1 MSATSRE
8 KNELTIGA
16 DGLQMSGGGIG
27 GAEPRFVSEAYF
39 MDFKFEAGN
48 YYLAGREKLEGHD
61 VLRIEYYPTHLF
73 NDTDDE
79 KPPREMKKNRD
90 DRAEQEIDRKMNK
103 TALITLWVDPAEHQ
117 IVKYTF
123 DNVWLDF
130 LPGAWLVR
138 VDDLRASMTMGQPF
152 DGIWLPR
159 TINIHGGFTLATGSF
174 EASYERAFT
183 NYREADIKTTIKVP
197 EIGGHGA
204 GTGCRAGIQGATRCN
219 PECSAL
225 AEAKTAAGA
234 RTVRR

>member
-1 MSATSRE
+1 
-8 KNELTIGA
+8 
-16 DGLQMSGGGIG
+16 
-27 GAEPRFVSEAYF
+27 

-79 KPPREMKKNRD
+79 KTPREVKKNRD
-90 DRAEQEIDRKMNK
+90 DRAEQESTRKMNK

-197 EIGGHGA
+197 KLGAGKGAGCQGASARVPGCQSARVARVREGPKAARVAGCKMPGHQHGA
-204 GTGCRAGIQGATRCN
+204 RLRM
-219 PECSAL
+219 
-225 AEAKTAAGA
+225 
-234 RTVRR
+234 